1 MKETCKTSLFVDPG
15 VSARSHSGRA
25 HRVFC
30 WVVIVAPWSIFGF
43 VIFYFTLLARYV
55 RSGTAKPKHATQVVL
70 SVGLCRLY
78 SRLCG
83 QIIVLSR
90 VFLSLFRQWMVLE
103 EVWIKSGSVTVEHV
117 NNVTAL
123 VHDLPLL
130 WTPIPQRSRIS
141 KPHLHGPRHNTVDH
155 CLSGS
160 SLSSGWS
167 FTIAVVL

>member
-1 MKETCKTSLFVDPG
+1 MVTNESDLDERNVQNQFICRSRCLSLDLTQG
-15 VSARSHSGRA
+15 ARIG
-25 HRVFC
+25 FFG

-90 VFLSLFRQWMVLE
+90 VFLSLFRQ
-103 EVWIKSGSVTVEHV
+103 
-117 NNVTAL
+117 
-123 VHDLPLL
+123 
-130 WTPIPQRSRIS
+130 
-141 KPHLHGPRHNTVDH
+141 
-155 CLSGS
+155 
-160 SLSSGWS
+160 
-167 FTIAVVL
+167 